1 MKKIKINNIKK
12 NNKVTKKYIYK
23 FDYTLLVIVLFLILV
38 LIKLYSKNKH
48 KNIQKENVVNID
60 IYKCKIVKEKLLN
73 RFKPFDFTKEF
84 TFLAELISCDIPFSF
99 SRFGDGE
106 YSIMNGKKF
115 YTTRDKW
122 KWNHDNKNVQNSLIE
137 SSSICN
143 YNNGFIGI
151 PCKIWKEIAESIISF
166 SNCSSTKFMSYST
179 VFINKNFKNF
189 KSWIIQYIY
198 SSNRRKII
206 LIANSLIN
214 KNISWA
220 YKFFPV
226 PNNLVENWNN
236 YIPSLLSKLSEI
248 AKFNNLIFFISAGPA
263 ANIIISYL
271 IKINNKNIYIDFGS
285 AIEFITKGYSTRNY
299 YKKSIENANYQC
311 SSFIIKNGTIIYE

>member
-1 MKKIKINNIKK
+1 MKEIKIINRNK
-12 NNKVTKKYIYK
+12 NNKVTDKYIHK
-23 FDYTLLVIVLFLILV
+23 FDYTLIVIVLFLILI
-38 LIKLYSKNKH
+38 LMELYSKN
-48 KNIQKENVVNID
+48 KENVVNID
-60 IYKCKIVKEKLLN
+60 IHKCKIVKGKLLN
-73 RFKPFDFTKEF
+73 RFKPFNFAEEF
-84 TFLAELISCDIPFSF
+84 TFLTELISCDIPFSF
-99 SRFGDGE
+99 SRFNDGE

-115 YTTRDKW
+115 YTTKDKW
-122 KWNHDNKNVQNSLIE
+122 KWNSDNKNVQNSLIE
-137 SSSICN
+137 SSNICN

-151 PCKIWKEIAESIISF
+151 PCIIWKKMAESIISF
-166 SNCSSTKFMSYST
+166 SNCSSTKFMSYAT
-179 VFINKNFKNF
+179 VFINKNFENF

-214 KNISWA
+214 VNISWA

-226 PNNLVENWNN
+226 PNHLVENWNN
-236 YIPSLLSKLSEI
+236 YIPPLLSKLSEI

-299 YKKSIENANYQC
+299 YKKSIENPNYKC
-311 SSFIIKNGTIIYE
+311 SPFIIKNGTIIYE